1 MEEKI
6 CYGIVFIQNNFICYS
21 VMVLKMT
28 SLMPWNGIYS
38 VQLYLLQ
45 CDGVKADL
53 SDAMEWYLFST
64 TLSVTV

>member
-1 MEEKI
+1 
-6 CYGIVFIQNNFICYS
+6 
-21 VMVLKMT
+21 MVLKMT

-45 CDGVKADL
+45 CDGVEHDL
-53 SDAMEWYLFST
+53 SDVMEWYLFRT